1 MTAGSALPMQA
12 VRRLVVCGAGFLL
25 ALGLLPGAW
34 AQGNVLLPVPPLKA
48 RVTDA
53 GRILDASA
61 RDALEAKLAGF
72 EQAHGSQIAILLVA
86 STKPEPIE
94 DFAHRVGEAWQ
105 IGRKGVGDGLLVVVA
120 RDDKRVRIDVA
131 RALEGAVPDIAAKR
145 VIREEMAPRFA
156 QGDFSGGLDAGLNAL
171 FKLIAGEALPPPR
184 GGTPPGARSS
194 DNNDL
199 EGLLMFGLIGLLV
212 GGSIL
217 KAVFGRAAGSFIGAV
232 GAGVI
237 AWIVA
242 GSVLVA
248 LAIAAVALIF
258 LLITGSGRRGYGGGL
273 GDGFGGIGGSTSA
286 GNSGGFLSG
295 GGGDFGG
302 GGASG
307 GWGDGGD

>member
-1 MTAGSALPMQA
+1 MQG
-12 VRRLVVCGAGFLL
+12 VRRLVLCAAAFLL
-25 ALGLLPGAW
+25 ALCLLPDAS
-34 AQGNVLLPVPPLKA
+34 AQGGGLLPVPPLKA

-72 EQAHGSQIAILLVA
+72 EQAHGSQIAVLLVA

-94 DFAHRVGEAWQ
+94 DFAHRVGDAWQ

-156 QGDFSGGLDAGLNAL
+156 QGDFSGGLDAGLDAL
-171 FKLIAGEALPPPR
+171 FKLIEGEALPPPR
-184 GGTPPGARSS
+184 GGTSPGARSS

-217 KAVFGRAAGSFIGAV
+217 KAVFGRAAGSFIGAA
-232 GAGVI
+232 GAGII

-248 LAIAAVALIF
+248 LAVSVVALMF
-258 LLITGSGRRGYGGGL
+258 LLTTGSGRRGYGG
-273 GDGFGGIGGSTSA
+273 GFGGIGGSTSA
-286 GNSGGFLSG
+286 GDSGGFSSG